1 MRVPEVFKNVEATRY
16 TLQTQRELLLEEAHN
31 FNTRLSYV
39 LFDDARFSLVA
50 LLKSRAV
57 TKSCEQGMQ
66 VAEPSLML
74 KG

>member
-1 MRVPEVFKNVEATRY
+1 MWRRHGDTF
-16 TLQTQRELLLEEAHN
+16 QTHVNSYFEEAHN

-50 LLKSRAV
+50 LLKIKGCDKIKV
-57 TKSCEQGMQ
+57 EQGMQ